1 MSAGVPFIIPAL
13 TSDDGT
19 PVSGALVYFKRKGTS
34 TPQAAYSD
42 EDLGTATTNPAVAD
56 AGGRKVV
63 YLDPLLNYDI
73 QVKTADA
80 ATTLLSVTYNRV
92 DAIDADGDGGSVD
105 PIDYE
110 AAGDAIKGT
119 DGVATALDNTFTSAG
134 ASFAAADIGKL
145 ICIHGAGTSS
155 LPFVTTI
162 ASINSATSIELSAPA
177 ITTVAS
183 SATYAYGTD
192 DTAALGAA
200 AAAAVAA
207 KLPLNLKGRTYAV
220 SGNCDLSYDN
230 LIIEADGAT
239 IIQLNP
245 GATTKTVYATGAS
258 DLLIKGLKVDRFGNG
273 RGGAIGTQ
281 AGIWLDQCPRA
292 KVIDCEVYGN
302 DEGNGIVVWLSPQ
315 ASIVRPYIHDLYY
328 YHVAQSDD
336 VINGIWIVY
345 SDDFLIESPRL
356 KKFGRTDQT
365 SASRDRYNRGIALSG
380 SRGGVINNPQTWRC
394 DQVIDATGSGGNSNI
409 VVNGGNIR
417 HPYSAA
423 VKFANSAVSCKAIG
437 VLAEGAGLYA
447 FIASGPVSSQMN
459 PTRDIDFVGCTAH
472 NTGCSKQ
479 QTAANIKGFSV
490 ERGSGSASPYSSY
503 PKSVKFKSCD
513 AVSDSGTAT
522 VTVSSTT
529 VLAVSAST
537 PVSLTLGA
545 RVQFTTTGTL
555 PTGLALATDY
565 WIVPV
570 RDSLTL
576 HVATSYNNAL
586 DAYEAMEAGTSH
598 TSYIVSTLAG
608 GSGTH
613 TMTLFQDMYDG
624 FYDNIAAADVDT
636 TATNRAIGC
645 TSIGETNKKFSGI
658 ATGVPAWA
666 SFNVRLSGDLDNV
679 TGDATQYTVLWDTE
693 VSDPSGSYDPATGIF
708 TAPETGL
715 YMLAAHITM
724 DDVAAGNDRIFL
736 EILTSNRSYSKDL
749 GDMPADAN
757 TRVGISLSALA
768 DMDEGDEARVRIL
781 VSGGGGGKIIDIKS
795 GDLSSFSGA
804 KVGG

>member
-302 DEGNGIVVWLSPQ
+302 DEGNGIVIWLCPQ

-328 YHVAQSDD
+328 YHVAQADD
-336 VINGIWIVY
+336 VIQGIWMVY
-345 SDDFLIESPRL
+345 SDDFLIDQPRIRKL
-356 KKFGRTDQT
+356 GRTDQT
-365 SASRDRYNRGIALSG
+365 SASRDRLNRGIAS
-380 SRGGVINNPQTWRC
+380 SSCRGGVINNPQLYRL
-394 DQVIDATGSGGNSNI
+394 DQAIDITGDGHNTNI
-409 VVNGGNIR
+409 VINGGSIR
-417 HPYSAA
+417 HCYSHA
-423 VKFANSAVSCKAIG
+423 VKFVVSAVGCKAIG
-437 VLAEGAGLYA
+437 VEAEAIGMIAFFAAGTTAGALNLT
-447 FIASGPVSSQMN
+447 Q
-459 PTRDIDFVGCTAH
+459 DCEFVGCTAR

-479 QTAANIKGFSV
+479 QTAANVKAFSA
-490 ERGSGSASPYSSY
+490 ERGTGASSPYTAW
-503 PKSVKFKSCD
+503 PKNIQFKECLAAAD
-513 AVSDSGTAT
+513 VGAAAVT
-522 VTVSSTT
+522 VASTTLLTVSS
-529 VLAVSAST
+529 AA
-537 PVSLTLGA
+537 PIKAALGV
-545 RVQFTTTGTL
+545 RVRFTTSGSL

-565 WIVPV
+565 WLVPIRASSTV
-570 RDSLTL
+570 A
-576 HVATSYNNAL
+576 VATSYINAI
-586 DAYEAMEAGTSH
+586 DAYEAQEAGL
-598 TSYIVSTLAG
+598 SYSAYVVSTLAG

-624 FYDNIAAADVDT
+624 FFNNVAIGDADT
-636 TATNRAIGC
+636 TALNRAVNCQSFGQ
-645 TSIGETNKKFSGI
+645 TNKRFNGI
-658 ATGVPAWA
+658 QTGVPIWA
-666 SFNVRLSGDLDNV
+666 SFSARSAGDINNV
-679 TGDATQYTVLWDTE
+679 TGDGTTYDVIWDTE
-693 VSDPSGSYDPATGIF
+693 VSDPSGGFNTTTGIW
-708 TAPETGL
+708 TAPETGQYL
-715 YMLAAHITM
+715 LTTNLTLSGM
-724 DDVAAGNDRIFL
+724 AAGNDRVFL
-736 EILTSNRSYSKDL
+736 SITTSNRNYQQDY
-749 GDMPADAN
+749 GDIPADAN
-757 TRVGISLSALA
+757 TRVGCAISALVDMEEGDTAYVQIFVSGATKVVDIKGGSLSTFTGAL
-768 DMDEGDEARVRIL
+768 I
-781 VSGGGGGKIIDIKS
+781 GG
-795 GDLSSFSGA
+795 
-804 KVGG
+804 